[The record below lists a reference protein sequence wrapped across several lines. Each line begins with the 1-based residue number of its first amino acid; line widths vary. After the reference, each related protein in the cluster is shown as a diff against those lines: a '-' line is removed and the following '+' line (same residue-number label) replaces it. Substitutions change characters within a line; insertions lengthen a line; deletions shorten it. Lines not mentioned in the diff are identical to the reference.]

1 MPGTANSIG
10 RDRSTLYSRNIDA
23 AADEQIVLVSPPI
36 EPSGFFRRQHSEV
49 GESCFV
55 KPDTQFI
62 HGVMVLVFWSPPVE
76 RIADT
81 IFVTRV
87 SAEVDDLIERFVD
100 DWQATKDRSDMA
112 ERHQD
117 R

>member
-1 MPGTANSIG
+1 MPGTVNSAK

-23 AADEQIVLVSPPI
+23 AADEQIVFVSPAI
-36 EPSGFFRRQHSEV
+36 ESSGLFRRQHSEV
-49 GESCFV
+49 SESRFV
-55 KPDTQFI
+55 KPDAQFI

-81 IFVTRV
+81 IFVIRV
-87 SAEVDDLIERFVD
+87 RAEVDDLVERFVN

-112 ERHQD
+112 ERHQG
-117 R
+117 